1 MKFRKILTVDD
12 SELVTQIYRM
22 ALSRLS
28 RDGMILVEATNGREA
43 LDRLEEHP
51 DIDLIFLDLNM
62 PVMTGSEFL
71 QILKADPVLADIPVV
86 IVSTIDSESETV
98 KALKEG
104 ATAYLTKP
112 FNAGELRQLMEQ
124 L

>member
-28 RDGMILVEATNGREA
+28 REGMTLVEATNGREA

-51 DIDLIFLDLNM
+51 DVDLIFLDLNM